1 MSFLGAWD
9 HQRRGGGT
17 VAGRPRRRLRP
28 AVVTL
33 EGRELL
39 STLTVSNTNDSGTGS
54 LRAAVLQANTDGGAT
69 RSNSR
74 ACSTRRRRSP

>member
-1 MSFLGAWD
+1 MGRSEVKPA
-9 HQRRGGGT
+9 RYRGGVT
-17 VAGRPRRRLRP
+17 RWNPDRRLRP
-28 AVVTL
+28 TVMAL
-33 EGRELL
+33 EGRMLL